1 MNKHPII
8 GVTGPK
14 EGGLFAWIM
23 IWLALK
29 RKGAKPL
36 RITPETNIEMLRLH
50 GLVLGG
56 GSDIDPENYGEELLI
71 IKESVKEQRFKDKLL
86 GAILFLIRMIFSVK
100 MSQPEKDVDR
110 DRMEKKLCLYTLEQ
124 QLPVLGIC
132 RGAQLINVALGG
144 TLHQDTRTFYTETPH
159 IKSILPS
166 KKVYLTKKSKLR
178 KIFNV
183 DTCLV
188 NSLHHQ
194 AVNILGPDLI
204 ISAKEDNKI
213 IQAIEHTKHPFMIGV
228 QWHPEYLPHIRLQQ
242 RLFKSLVEAS
252 KKFKQSRLEHGVLG

>member
-1 MNKHPII
+1 MNKRPAI
-8 GVTGPK
+8 GVTCPI

-23 IWLALK
+23 TWLALK

-36 RITPETNIEMLRLH
+36 RITPETNTEMLQLD

-56 GSDIDPENYGEELLI
+56 GSDIDPENYGEELLN
-71 IKESVKEQRFKDKLL
+71 IKESVKEQRFKDKLF
-86 GAILFLIRMIFSVK
+86 GAILFLIRIIFSIK
-100 MSQPEKDVDR
+100 TSQPQKDVDR

-124 QLPVLGIC
+124 QIPVLGIC

-144 TLHQDTRTFYTETPH
+144 TLHQDTRTFYTETPQ
-159 IKSILPS
+159 IRSILSS
-166 KKVYLTKKSKLR
+166 KKVYLTANSRLK

-194 AVNILGPDLI
+194 AVNKLGLDLTV
-204 ISAKEDNKI
+204 SAKEDNKI
-213 IQAIEHTKHPFMIGV
+213 VQAIEHTKHPFMIGV
-228 QWHPEYLPHIRLQQ
+228 QWHPEYLPHIKLQQ
-242 RLFKSLVEAS
+242 KLFKSLVEES
-252 KKFKQSRLEHGVLG
+252 KKFRQSGPII

>member
-1 MNKHPII
+1 MNKRPAI
-8 GVTGPK
+8 GVTGPI

-23 IWLALK
+23 TWLALK

-36 RITPETNIEMLRLH
+36 RITPETNTETLQLDA
-50 GLVLGG
+50 LVLGG

-71 IKESVKEQRFKDKLL
+71 IKESVKERRFKEKLL
-86 GAILFLIRMIFSVK
+86 GAILFLLRMIFSVK
-100 MSQPEKDVDR
+100 TSQPEKDVDR
-110 DRMEKKLCLYTLEQ
+110 DRMEKKLCLYTLERQ
-124 QLPVLGIC
+124 IPVLGIC

-144 TLHQDTRTFYTETPH
+144 TLHQDTRNFYTETPRVR
-159 IKSILPS
+159 SILSS
-166 KKVYLTKKSKLR
+166 KKVYLTANSKLR
-178 KIFNV
+178 KIFKV

-194 AVNILGPDLI
+194 AVNKLAPNLI
-204 ISAKEDNKI
+204 ISAKEDNRI

-228 QWHPEYLPHIRLQQ
+228 QWHPEYLPHINLQQ

-252 KKFKQSRLEHGVLG
+252 KKNRPSGPIT

>member
-1 MNKHPII
+1 MNKHPAI
-8 GVTGPK
+8 GVTCPI

-23 IWLALK
+23 TWLALK

-36 RITPETNIEMLRLH
+36 RITPETNTEMVQLD

-56 GSDIDPENYGEELLI
+56 GSDIDPENYGEEFLI
-71 IKESVKEQRFKDKLL
+71 IKESVKEKRFKDKLF
-86 GAILFLIRMIFSVK
+86 GVILFLIRMFFSVK
-100 MSQPEKDVDR
+100 TSQPQKDVDR

-124 QLPVLGIC
+124 QIPVLGIC

-144 TLHQDTRTFYTETPH
+144 TLHQDTRTFYTETPQ
-159 IKSILPS
+159 IRSILSS
-166 KKVYLTKKSKLR
+166 KKVYLTANSRLR

-194 AVNILGPDLI
+194 AVNKLGIDLI

-213 IQAIEHTKHPFMIGV
+213 VQAIEHTKHPFMIGV
-228 QWHPEYLPHIRLQQ
+228 QWHPEYLPHIKLQQ
-242 RLFKSLVEAS
+242 RLFKSLVEES
-252 KKFKQSRLEHGVLG
+252 KKFRQSGPII

>member
-1 MNKHPII
+1 MSLRPII
-8 GVTGPK
+8 GVTGPN

-23 IWLALK
+23 TRLALK
-29 RKGAKPL
+29 RKGAKPI
-36 RITPETNIEMLRLH
+36 RITPKTNTKMLRLQ

-56 GSDIDPENYGEELLI
+56 GSDIDPGNYGEELLI

-100 MSQPEKDVDR
+100 MSQPQKDVDR
-110 DRMEKKLCLYTLEQ
+110 DRMEKKLCLYTLDQ
-124 QLPVLGIC
+124 QIPVLGIC

-144 TLHQDTRTFYTETPH
+144 TLHQDTRTFYTETPN
-159 IKSILPS
+159 IRSILPV
-166 KKVYLTKKSKLR
+166 KKVHLTKESMLR

-183 DTCLV
+183 DKCLV
-188 NSLHHQ
+188 NSLHDQ
-194 AVNILGPDLI
+194 AVKKLGLDLI

-228 QWHPEYLPHIRLQQ
+228 QWHPEYLPHIKLQQ

-252 KKFKQSRLEHGVLG
+252 KKFRQSGPIT

>member
-1 MNKHPII
+1 MNKRPAI
-8 GVTGPK
+8 GVTCPI

-23 IWLALK
+23 TWLALK

-36 RITPETNIEMLRLH
+36 RITPETNTEMVQLD

-71 IKESVKEQRFKDKLL
+71 IKESVKEQRFKDKLF

-100 MSQPEKDVDR
+100 TSQPQKDVDR

-124 QLPVLGIC
+124 QIPVLGIC

-144 TLHQDTRTFYTETPH
+144 TLHQDTRTFYAETPQ
-159 IKSILPS
+159 IRSILSS
-166 KKVYLTKKSKLR
+166 KKVYLTANSRLR

-194 AVNILGPDLI
+194 AVNKLGIDLI

-213 IQAIEHTKHPFMIGV
+213 VQAIEHTKHPFMIGV
-228 QWHPEYLPHIRLQQ
+228 QWHPEYLPHIKLQQ
-242 RLFKSLVEAS
+242 RLFKSLVEES
-252 KKFKQSRLEHGVLG
+252 KKFRQSGPII

>member
-1 MNKHPII
+1 MNKRPAI
-8 GVTGPK
+8 GVTCPI

-23 IWLALK
+23 TWLALK

-36 RITPETNIEMLRLH
+36 RITPETNTEMVQLD

-56 GSDIDPENYGEELLI
+56 GSDIDPENYGEEFLI
-71 IKESVKEQRFKDKLL
+71 IKESVKEKRFKDKLF
-86 GAILFLIRMIFSVK
+86 GVILFLIRMIFSVK

-124 QLPVLGIC
+124 QIPVLGIC

-144 TLHQDTRTFYTETPH
+144 TLHQDTRTFYTETPQ
-159 IKSILPS
+159 IRSILSS
-166 KKVYLTKKSKLR
+166 KKVYLTANSRLR

-194 AVNILGPDLI
+194 AVNKLGIDLI

-213 IQAIEHTKHPFMIGV
+213 VQAIEHTKHPFMIGV
-228 QWHPEYLPHIRLQQ
+228 QWHPEYLPHIKLQQ
-242 RLFKSLVEAS
+242 RLFKSLVEES
-252 KKFKQSRLEHGVLG
+252 KKFRQSGPII

>member
-1 MNKHPII
+1 M
-8 GVTGPK
+8 T
-14 EGGLFAWIM
+14 WI
-23 IWLALK
+23 ALK
-29 RKGAKPL
+29 RKGAKPV
-36 RITPETNIEMLRLH
+36 RITPKTNTEMLQLH

-71 IKESVKEQRFKDKLL
+71 IKASVKKQSFKDKLL

-100 MSQPEKDVDR
+100 TSQPEKDVDR
-110 DRMEKKLCLYTLEQ
+110 DRMEKKLFLYAFKN

-144 TLHQDTRTFYTETPH
+144 TLYQYTHTFYKETPN
-159 IKSILPS
+159 IRTILPG

-183 DTCLV
+183 DKCLV
-188 NSLHHQ
+188 NSLHDQ
-194 AVNILGPDLI
+194 AVKKLGLDI
-204 ISAKEDNKI
+204 FITAIENNKI
-213 IQAIEHTKHPFMIGV
+213 VQAIEHTKHPFMIGV
-228 QWHPEYLPHIRLQQ
+228 QWHPEYLPHVKLQQ

-252 KKFKQSRLEHGVLG
+252 KKFKQSSPII

>member
-1 MNKHPII
+1 MSLRPII
-8 GVTGPK
+8 GVTGPN

-23 IWLALK
+23 TWLALR

-36 RITPETNIEMLRLH
+36 RITPKTNIEMLQLH

-56 GSDIDPENYGEELLI
+56 GSDIDPGNYGEELLI
-71 IKESVKEQRFKDKLL
+71 VKESVKKQSFKDKLL
-86 GAILFLIRMIFSVK
+86 STILFLIRMIFSVK
-100 MSQPEKDVDR
+100 RSQLEKDVNR
-110 DRMEKKLCLYTLEQ
+110 DRMEKKLCLYALEN

-132 RGAQLINVALGG
+132 RGAQLINVALEG
-144 TLHQDTRTFYTETPH
+144 TLHQDTRTFYKEMLNIRT
-159 IKSILPS
+159 ILPG

-178 KIFNV
+178 QIFNV
-183 DTCLV
+183 NNCLV

-194 AVNILGPDLI
+194 AVKNLGLDLI
-204 ISAKEDNKI
+204 ITAVENNKI

-228 QWHPEYLPHIRLQQ
+228 QWHPEYLPHISLQQ

-252 KKFKQSRLEHGVLG
+252 KKFRQSSSII

>member
-1 MNKHPII
+1 MNKRPAI
-8 GVTGPK
+8 GVTCPI

-23 IWLALK
+23 TWIALK

-36 RITPETNIEMLRLH
+36 RITSETNTEMLQLD

-71 IKESVKEQRFKDKLL
+71 IKESVKEQRFTDKLF
-86 GAILFLIRMIFSVK
+86 GAILFLIRLIFSIK
-100 MSQPEKDVDR
+100 TSQPQKDVDR
-110 DRMEKKLCLYTLEQ
+110 DRMEKKLCLYTFEQ
-124 QLPVLGIC
+124 QIPVLGIC
-132 RGAQLINVALGG
+132 RGAQLINVSLGG
-144 TLHQDTRTFYTETPH
+144 TLHQDTRTFYTETPQ
-159 IKSILPS
+159 IRSILLS
-166 KKVYLTKKSKLR
+166 KKVYLTANSRLR

-194 AVNILGPDLI
+194 AVNKLGPDLI

-228 QWHPEYLPHIRLQQ
+228 QWHPEYLPNIKLQQ
-242 RLFKSLVEAS
+242 RLFKSLVEES
-252 KKFKQSRLEHGVLG
+252 KKLRQSGPVI

>member
-1 MNKHPII
+1 MSLRPII
-8 GVTGPK
+8 GVTGPN

-23 IWLALK
+23 TWLALK
-29 RKGAKPL
+29 RKGAKPI
-36 RITPETNIEMLRLH
+36 RITPKTNTKMLRLE

-71 IKESVKEQRFKDKLL
+71 IKESVKEQSLKDKIL

-110 DRMEKKLCLYTLEQ
+110 DRMEKKLCFFAFEN
-124 QLPVLGIC
+124 QLPILGIC

-144 TLHQDTRTFYTETPH
+144 TLHQDTDTFYKETPN
-159 IKSILPS
+159 IRTILPV
-166 KKVYLTKKSKLR
+166 KKVHLTKESILR

-183 DTCLV
+183 DNCLV
-188 NSLHHQ
+188 NSLHDQ
-194 AVNILGPDLI
+194 AVKKLGLDLI
-204 ISAKEDNKI
+204 ISAIENNKI

-228 QWHPEYLPHIRLQQ
+228 QWHPEYLPHIKLQQ

-252 KKFKQSRLEHGVLG
+252 KKFKQSSSII